1 MIGGHLPTIS
11 EQMPHNIPNI
21 TTAATPDIT
30 TGVAPDITL
39 NITPDNAPDDTCT
52 SRRVRTQAERRTD

>member
-1 MIGGHLPTIS
+1 
-11 EQMPHNIPNI
+11 MPHNIPDI
-21 TTAATPDIT
+21 TTVTTPDIT
-30 TGVAPDITL
+30 TVVAPDITL

>member
-1 MIGGHLPTIS
+1 
-11 EQMPHNIPNI
+11 MPHNIPDI
-21 TTAATPDIT
+21 TTVTTPDIN
-30 TGVAPDITL
+30 L